1 MKRCMV
7 ALVALSL
14 AVGTAWAQDDD
25 FDLDALLGET
35 EAGMEEFAG
44 DAADAVDV
52 AEEEVVEAV
61 ETADVAEEDFAGIDD
76 ELLDGFGDEAAD
88 AADFADEAVEEV
100 AEAADEAADE
110 FDGFG
115 DDLADGFADAGDEA
129 AAELADFANEAA
141 EEIPEA
147 VADAADEFDGF
158 GDEVAEEVADAE
170 EFADDAADDFAG
182 IADDAAD
189 EIADFGDEAVE
200 EAADFADD
208 SFDVAEEAEEAVDE
222 DLADFADEAPV
233 EAADDDFGDLFAST
247 SEPEA
252 APAADF
258 ATADDDFG
266 AADDYA
272 ADDIAADDDFASFDA
287 GDDEAEPAA
296 KADTPKLSAKELK
309 KLAKEAAADEEV
321 RRQRDEQ
328 DARKASEAG
337 FHALKNGDYAAADA
351 SFSSALAKLPV
362 RPQTQEL
369 RDQISWGSAEAKYL
383 RARGLMESEEGY
395 AEARSLLDAATATAP
410 EHLGAQE
417 LSKKLAKLEEKAAQP
432 KPPKRQKTT
441 VDKQAQVGKLY
452 DEARQW
458 YALKDYAKARELFDQ
473 ILVLDPSNVSAMR
486 YIRALEKK
494 RYNLATRK
502 FEANREGMVA
512 QVRDTFSPPLRAKIE
527 LPSENEG
534 GTAVDSRIGGDKL
547 NEKMQNIVIK
557 SIEFRQANIND
568 VVNFLVEA
576 SRENDPEGE
585 GVNIILNLGESAAA
599 PAAAAPAADDFGG
612 WGDDFG
618 GDDFGMDMGASSGSV
633 GGVSPITLNLRR
645 ISMLDAIKYI
655 TEVAGLK
662 YRVED
667 TAVIITRQD
676 APVGKII
683 TRMYPVQPSFIDVVI
698 ERQGATADE
707 RSEEFVGLGNRVQ
720 VTKSDVQEFFEKTGV
735 KFPAGASITYNA
747 TISQLIVANTADN
760 LENFERILQ
769 RLNVVP
775 NQVEIEARFIE
786 IGQDDLEELGF
797 QWILNDNWEMAAKK
811 NGNGSVQMNA
821 NANGVTQGLRYFHH
835 NSNNQL
841 TSLASPITKIAD
853 QTPLGSIASFA
864 TVLTNPDVTM
874 VIQALSQHGGSD
886 LLSAPKVTT
895 RSGVNAQIQVV
906 KEIIYPT
913 EFDSE
918 IITIDQENEVGNTW
932 QQLAAVSTPGS
943 FETRETG
950 VILNVTP
957 TVGPD
962 GYTID
967 LVMAPE
973 VCELADW
980 IQYGGAVGDYFFNQ
994 PMPVFTS
1001 RNVTTSLVVWDG
1013 QTVVMGGLIREELV
1027 TVKDKIP
1034 ILGDIP
1040 LLGWL
1045 FRSEGSYSQKKN
1057 LLIFVTA
1064 RLVDPAGRPVHQ
1076 EGALLPGEGADM
1088 AEAADVD

>member
-7 ALVALSL
+7 ALVALAL

-25 FDLDALLGET
+25 FDFDDLDALLGDA
-35 EAGMEEFAG
+35 EAGVEEVAG
-44 DAADAVDV
+44 DAADVADDV
-52 AEEEVVEAV
+52 
-61 ETADVAEEDFAGIDD
+61 ADVAVAE
-76 ELLDGFGDEAAD
+76 
-88 AADFADEAVEEV
+88 VEEV
-100 AEAADEAADE
+100 AEAADDAAGEFADFSDEELAGFLDEAGDAADEVADVAVEEVEEVAEAAD
-110 FDGFG
+110 
-115 DDLADGFADAGDEA
+115 
-129 AAELADFANEAA
+129 
-141 EEIPEA
+141 
-147 VADAADEFDGF
+147 DAADEFAG
-158 GDEVAEEVADAE
+158 
-170 EFADDAADDFAG
+170 FADDAADDVADFSEEVVEEVAEV
-182 IADDAAD
+182 ADDAGDVAEVEVTEEFADFTDDAGD
-189 EIADFGDEAVE
+189 EIAAFTE
-200 EAADFADD
+200 EVTEDVADFADD
-208 SFDVAEEAEEAVDE
+208 AA
-222 DLADFADEAPV
+222 ADFAAEEPAAADDLDDLFGAAAEPEIGTADDYAPV
-233 EAADDDFGDLFAST
+233 AEADFGAAEDYAAEDYAADDDFS
-247 SEPEA
+247 S
-252 APAADF
+252 
-258 ATADDDFG
+258 FG
-266 AADDYA
+266 GEEDV
-272 ADDIAADDDFASFDA
+272 
-287 GDDEAEPAA
+287 AEPAA
-296 KADTPKLSAKELK
+296 KADTPKLSSKELK

-328 DARKASEAG
+328 DARKASENA
-337 FHALKNGDYAAADA
+337 FRALKAGDYAAADA
-351 SFSSALAKLPV
+351 AFTSALAKLPV
-362 RPQTQEL
+362 RPQSQDL
-369 RDQISWGSAEAKYL
+369 RDQISWGYAEAKYL
-383 RARGLMESEEGY
+383 RARGLMEDEAGY
-395 AEARSLLDAATATAP
+395 AEARTLLEDALAKTP

-417 LSKKLAKLEEKAAQP
+417 LLKRLEKLEAKAAQP
-432 KPPKRQKTT
+432 KPPKRLKSTQE
-441 VDKQAQVGKLY
+441 KQAAVNKLY

-473 ILVLDPSNVSAMR
+473 ILLLDPANVSAMR
-486 YIRALEKK
+486 YIRSLESK
-494 RYNLATRK
+494 RYNLATRN
-502 FEANREGMVA
+502 FEANRTGMLA
-512 QVRDTFSPPLRAKIE
+512 DVREAFSPPLRAKID
-527 LPSENEG
+527 LPSESEG
-534 GTAVDSRIGGDKL
+534 GTAVDSRIGGDRL
-547 NEKMQNIVIK
+547 NQKMQNIIIK

-585 GVNIILNLGESAAA
+585 GVNIILNLGENAPAPA
-599 PAAAAPAADDFGG
+599 PAAAASDDFGG

-618 GDDFGMDMGASSGSV
+618 GDDFGMDMGAAPAAA

-645 ISMLDAIKYI
+645 ISMLDAIKFI

-667 TAVIITRQD
+667 TAVIITRKD
-676 APVGKII
+676 APVGNII

-707 RSEEFVGLGNRVQ
+707 RNEEFVGLGGRVQ

-786 IGQDDLEELGF
+786 IGQNDLEELGF

-821 NANGVTQGLRYFHH
+821 NANGATQGLRFFH
-835 NSNNQL
+835 NNTDSGL
-841 TSLASPITKIAD
+841 TGLASTITRTANE
-853 QTPLGSIASFA
+853 TPLGNIASFA

-918 IITIDQENEVGNTW
+918 IITIDQENEAGNTW

-1076 EGALLPGEGADM
+1076 EGALLPGEGMDAG
-1088 AEAADVD
+1088 EATDVD